1 MGREAPPSVSWVG
14 ALARAVRY
22 ESATKKIS
30 KKMGKRKNDDVRF
43 IYVTLQGGVKGSVV
57 GIPSW
62 VGLQARGDIGESG
75 KIVRRAGG
83 PNPLNLRSQ
92 DSWRESEA
100 ERSMDYNGV
109 PRSRRAGRVAAEGRS
124 FRR

>member
-22 ESATKKIS
+22 ESATKKFQ
-30 KKMGKRKNDDVRF
+30 KKMGKRKNDDVRLV
-43 IYVTLQGGVKGSVV
+43 YVKLQGGVKGSVV

-75 KIVRRAGG
+75 KIVRRVGG
-83 PNPLNLRSQ
+83 WGNCRG
-92 DSWRESEA
+92 EA
-100 ERSMDYNGV
+100 EAYSERSEPKWG
-109 PRSRRAGRVAAEGRS
+109 
-124 FRR
+124 